1 MATSNRV
8 ENSGDEPSSCKT
20 AGGERG
26 ALPKPI
32 KAKSNKPKVAVELES
47 WEKPRK
53 SLLDHHLER
62 VSKDVPPRVGE
73 SAVDRD

>member
-1 MATSNRV
+1 MATSSSNRV
-8 ENSGDEPSSCKT
+8 ENSGDEPSSGKT
-20 AGGERG
+20 AGG

-32 KAKSNKPKVAVELES
+32 KAKTNKPKVAVELES

-62 VSKDVPPRVGE
+62 INKDVPPRVGE
-73 SAVDRD
+73 SAVD